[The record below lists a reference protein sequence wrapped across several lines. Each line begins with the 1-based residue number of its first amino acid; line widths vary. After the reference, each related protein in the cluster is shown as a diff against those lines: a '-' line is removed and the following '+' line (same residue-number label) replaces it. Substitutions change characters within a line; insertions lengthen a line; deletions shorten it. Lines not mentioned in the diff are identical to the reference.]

1 MLIFTDTV
9 GKPLRRSNF
18 SRRVWHPW
26 LRTAGLPSVK
36 FHSLRHSHIPMLLA
50 DGGNLLA
57 VSQRVGHSRTSMTAD
72 VYAHAM
78 EGMQRDL
85 VSNLDRAFG

>member
-1 MLIFTDTV
+1 
-9 GKPLRRSNF
+9 
-18 SRRVWHPW
+18 
-26 LRTAGLPSVK
+26 
-36 FHSLRHSHIPMLLA
+36 MLLA
-50 DGGNLLA
+50 EGANLLA

-85 VSNLDRAFG
+85 VSNLDRAFE